1 MPDSFTLPEGGT
13 HPVSSDNR
21 FGMDYRKA
29 AHALGRPPADII
41 DGHSHINGTRAAE
54 IYAEVREAFGVS
66 HTFSQT
72 QLAQAE
78 NVRGVLGDSVSF
90 VAIPDYMSDDPLTA
104 HTTGFI
110 RALDRWHE
118 LGARMVKWWCGPRGR
133 DAGKKL
139 GNPKLMTLESDWR
152 RRQMDRAAELGY
164 MFMAH
169 IADPDTWFE
178 AKYTDESFY
187 GSKASHYD
195 ALEELADIYTF
206 PWLIA
211 HMGGWPED
219 LSFLDGLMTRHPN
232 FILDTSATRWM
243 VRELSRHP
251 SGELLAFFRKFE
263 GRIIFGS
270 DIVTMDA
277 HLTGDAGPRDM
288 GKQASSE
295 AEAFDLYAS
304 RYCALRLMFETDYRG
319 ESPISDP
326 DLHMIKPD
334 QYEPGDAPPLTGH
347 AFPEDILRT
356 LYRGATTDTLLRW
369 YAGETV
375 SLP

>member
-21 FGMDYRKA
+21 FGMNYREA

-133 DAGKKL
+133 DMGKRL
-139 GNPKLMTLESDWR
+139 GNPMLMTLESDWR
-152 RRQMDRAAELGY
+152 RRQMDRAAELGVQHRHGGQDV
-164 MFMAH
+164 AH
-169 IADPDTWFE
+169 
-178 AKYTDESFY
+178 
-187 GSKASHYD
+187 SHLSPRMQQRH
-195 ALEELADIYTF
+195 ARREGR
-206 PWLIA
+206 P
-211 HMGGWPED
+211 GG
-219 LSFLDGLMTRHPN
+219 G
-232 FILDTSATRWM
+232 A
-243 VRELSRHP
+243 VELSGRDADRRPHAQAVRP
-251 SGELLAFFRKFE
+251 VLGLAGKKAE
-263 GRIIFGS
+263 GDVPPIRQVRMVKAKLPGRRIG
-270 DIVTMDA
+270 D
-277 HLTGDAGPRDM
+277 TGA
-288 GKQASSE
+288 
-295 AEAFDLYAS
+295 
-304 RYCALRLMFETDYRG
+304 
-319 ESPISDP
+319 
-326 DLHMIKPD
+326 
-334 QYEPGDAPPLTGH
+334 EPGQSLGILGH
-347 AFPEDILRT
+347 Q
-356 LYRGATTDTLLRW
+356 
-369 YAGETV
+369 V
-375 SLP
+375 